1 MKVEQIIKQVGGRRA
16 ICGLTGVTE
25 SLISHWIKQNY
36 ISSHWIRF
44 FIALKPELDWPDLL
58 HGNTSEYTDLMN
70 HDHVIRTRVARLGRL
85 RLKVSRLRRKC
96 SELVAAPADEQA

>member
-25 SLISHWIKQNY
+25 SLISHWIKRNY

-70 HDHVIRTRVARLGRL
+70 HEHVIRSRLASIHRL
-85 RLKVSRLRRKC
+85 RSRVKRLKQ
-96 SELVAAPADEQA
+96 EHEQLVGAPADQPV